1 MPPVRNFDSTNAAF
15 AAGVRTA
22 WTSVFAMV
30 MSGTYVGIGALAH
43 DAGLSAIWLTLSTIV
58 VWAGPA
64 QVIMVSAI
72 GGGATAFEVA
82 LAVTLSAMRLLP
94 MVVALLPLIRRPG
107 SDSTRP
113 PAVKEFVTPT
123 RWRASITGER

>member
-1 MPPVRNFDSTNAAF
+1 MRRSALRAARGGGTGGAPMQPTRTFDTTNAAF

-43 DAGLSAIWLTLSTIV
+43 DAGLSAIWLTMSTIV
-58 VWAGPA
+58 VWAGPT

-72 GGGATAFEVA
+72 GGGATAFEIA
-82 LAVTLSAMRLLP
+82 HAVTLSAMRLLP
-94 MVVALLPLIRRPG
+94 KKKTQQPHNKRPN
-107 SDSTRP
+107 R
-113 PAVKEFVTPT
+113 
-123 RWRASITGER
+123 